1 MAPILSVENLKVVFH
16 TYAGKVQAVNDVSFT
31 LDKGEII
38 GIVGESGC
46 GKSVTSGAIMGLIPS
61 PPGEIA
67 NGRIM
72 FEDRD
77 LTKIPESEMQ
87 KLRGNSVSM
96 IFQDPMTS
104 LNPVLTVGLQLSES
118 FMIHQ
123 GLSERDA
130 LEKAVEML
138 RLVGIPS
145 PEVRVKQY
153 PHQMSGGMR
162 QRVMIA
168 MALAC
173 NPKVLI
179 ADEPT
184 TALDVTIQA
193 QIMDLM
199 KKLNEQ
205 LATSIILITHDLG
218 VVAGLCKR
226 VLVMYAGKIVESAE
240 VHELY
245 HKPSHPYTWGLL
257 QSVPRMDEKRSCLA
271 SIAGQPPD
279 LLNPPPGCAFM
290 PRCRFAMDICK
301 QPPPLFTIKEGH
313 QSRCWLCHEASPHT
327 PESVF
332 VEECATV

>member
-1 MAPILSVENLKVVFH
+1 MEAVLSVENLKVVFN

-31 LDKGEII
+31 LGKGEVL

-46 GKSVTSGAIMGLIPS
+46 GKSVTASSLMGLIPS

-67 NGRIM
+67 GGRIM
-72 FEDRD
+72 FKGKDIAKMAEKELRS
-77 LTKIPESEMQ
+77 I
-87 KLRGNSVSM
+87 RGNDISM

-104 LNPVLTVGLQLSES
+104 LNPVLTVGLQLGET
-118 FMIHQ
+118 FMLHQ
-123 GLSERDA
+123 KMSKKQA
-130 LEKAVEML
+130 LAKAVDML
-138 RLVGIPS
+138 RLVGIPA
-145 PEVRVKQY
+145 PESRISQY

-199 KKLNEQ
+199 KNLNRQ

-218 VVAGLCKR
+218 VVAGICHR
-226 VLVMYAGKIVESAE
+226 VMVMYAGKIVEMAPLK
-240 VHELY
+240 ELY
-245 HKPSHPYTWGLL
+245 ANPQHPYTWSLL
-257 QSVPRMDEKRSCLA
+257 RSVPRLDVKKSCLE

-279 LLNPPPGCAFM
+279 LLAPPPGCAFM
-290 PRCRFAMDICK
+290 PRCRFAMEICK
-301 QPPPLFTIKEGH
+301 QPPELAAIGPAHTC
-313 QSRCWLCHEASPHT
+313 RCWLVNESSPYTPASLFKEGEP
-327 PESVF
+327 
-332 VEECATV
+332 A